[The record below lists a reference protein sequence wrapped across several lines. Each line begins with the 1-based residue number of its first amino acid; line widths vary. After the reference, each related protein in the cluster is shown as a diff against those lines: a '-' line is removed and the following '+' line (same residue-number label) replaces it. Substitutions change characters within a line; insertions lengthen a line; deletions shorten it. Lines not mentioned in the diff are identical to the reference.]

1 MSVISRRTAA
11 KPIGKTTSVTMQLD
25 NLLKDKQCSKV
36 PAIILKKTQ
45 DAYSAL
51 LALES
56 EASLKLKAK
65 CPLDLSF
72 TLEGVT
78 AATKEAMSCKIVLTN
93 VLNSVRGL

>member
-11 KPIGKTTSVTMQLD
+11 KPSEKTTSVTMQLD

-51 LALES
+51 LALEP

-65 CPLDLSF
+65 CPS
-72 TLEGVT
+72 T
-78 AATKEAMSCKIVLTN
+78 
-93 VLNSVRGL
+93 